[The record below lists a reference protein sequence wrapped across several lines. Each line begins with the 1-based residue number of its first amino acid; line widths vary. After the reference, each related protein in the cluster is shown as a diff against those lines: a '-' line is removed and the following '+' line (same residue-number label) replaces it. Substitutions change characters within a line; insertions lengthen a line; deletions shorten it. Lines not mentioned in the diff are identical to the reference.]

1 LFIEDVAAPAP
12 PVDGYLSVKRVTPD
26 PARLAALAA
35 EPERREWWIDRVIAC
50 YRQEFQEFE

>member
-50 YRQEFQEFE
+50 YRQEFEEFE